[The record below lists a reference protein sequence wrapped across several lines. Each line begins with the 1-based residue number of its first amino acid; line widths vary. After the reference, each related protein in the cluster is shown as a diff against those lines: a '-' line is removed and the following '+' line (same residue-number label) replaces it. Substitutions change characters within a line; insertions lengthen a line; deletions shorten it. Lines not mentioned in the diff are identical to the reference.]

1 MHARAESPSPSAFI
15 PLVFCFWKSKQ
26 NASTHQKVTK
36 TITKQRHK
44 WHFQSLFCGQSLG
57 AAWGLLLPWQCT
69 GGFRGLCRDVEGTL
83 HFQSLCIPE
92 SHQTKWHRGCH
103 RNPGQAKP
111 VHFPLHS
118 QGTTGDSDGLSPT
131 PAQGSEPTASSSTSQ
146 HAPGLLWHNASAS
159 LSSRS
164 RAPAPWITQA
174 PVSYGNGHERKCL
187 NRFSLPEHSP
197 ARCGCPGAGTRR
209 AAGRCPEAPA
219 GSRFGQ
225 CTGSPC
231 AQPCCPPCPPKT
243 MTICQPVAPS
253 TPGAPYPVPCRWMG
267 AAQASLQTTLR
278 NEARNQP
285 KADFTKSYNIWEA
298 RRGGTTGAFMPSTE

>member
-1 MHARAESPSPSAFI
+1 MPQPTKKSPKPPPSNGTNGIFRVYSVARALALLGDSFCPGNARGALEDFAEMWRAHCTSKAYVSRSP
-15 PLVFCFWKSKQ
+15 
-26 NASTHQKVTK
+26 
-36 TITKQRHK
+36 
-44 WHFQSLFCGQSLG
+44 
-57 AAWGLLLPWQCT
+57 
-69 GGFRGLCRDVEGTL
+69 
-83 HFQSLCIPE
+83 
-92 SHQTKWHRGCH
+92 TKWHHGCH

-146 HAPGLLWHNASAS
+146 HAPGLPRHNASAS

-219 GSRFGQ
+219 GSGFGQ
-225 CTGSPC
+225 CTGSPR

-267 AAQASLQTTLR
+267 DAQASLQTTLR

-285 KADFTKSYNIWEA
+285 KADLTKSYNIWEA
-298 RRGGTTGAFMPSTE
+298 RRGGTTGAFMLSTE